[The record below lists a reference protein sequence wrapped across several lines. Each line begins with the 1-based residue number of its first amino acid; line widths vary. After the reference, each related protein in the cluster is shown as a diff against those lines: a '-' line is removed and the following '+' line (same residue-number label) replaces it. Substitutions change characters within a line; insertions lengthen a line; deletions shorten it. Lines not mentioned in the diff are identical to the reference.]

1 MKFIKSFLLAALVII
16 CFASASMADA
26 IVNVVDPAHYED
38 VWNSQTSSWKPYA
51 YYANSG
57 ELLFVEPGNNQ
68 GAHLIDVQN
77 KLNSIAGYENVI
89 LTEVN
94 ITWTGYGSATAAA
107 SGTWTVNPL
116 TSVID
121 FYIVKAANAYAMY
134 LVDPADDMG
143 SWSTFDLW
151 IQGYGGKGPLE
162 ISHVTGYNP
171 HCNVPVPTTV
181 LLLGSGLWGV
191 LAYGRKRIKA

>member
-1 MKFIKSFLLAALVII
+1 MKCIRSFLLASLLIV
-16 CFASASMADA
+16 CFVSVSVAAPL
-26 IVNVVDPAHYED
+26 INVAGDGYED
-38 VWNSQTSSWKPYA
+38 VGGLPYA

-57 ELLFVEPGNNQ
+57 ELLFLAPGNNQ
-68 GAHLIDVQN
+68 GAHLINVQN
-77 KLNSIAGYENVI
+77 KLNSIAGYESVI
-89 LTEVN
+89 LTEAN
-94 ITWTGYGSATAAA
+94 ITWAGYGSAGAAA

-134 LVDPADDMG
+134 LVDPADNAG

-151 IQGYGGKGPLE
+151 NAGYGGNQPLK

-171 HCNVPVPTTV
+171 HCNVPVPATI

-191 LAYGRKRIKA
+191 VAYGRKRIKA

>member
-1 MKFIKSFLLAALVII
+1 MKYLKSFLLVSLLIV
-16 CFASASMADA
+16 CLASVSMATPV
-26 IVNVVDPAHYED
+26 INVGGDGYED
-38 VWNSQTSSWKPYA
+38 VSGLPYA

-57 ELLFVEPGNNQ
+57 QFLFIETGNNE
-68 GAHLIDVQN
+68 GSHITDVQN
-77 KLNSIAGYENVI
+77 ALNNIAGYESVV
-89 LTEVN
+89 LSETA
-94 ITWTGYGSATAAA
+94 ITWTGYGSAKASA
-107 SGTWTVNPL
+107 SGTWAVNPS

-134 LVDPADDMG
+134 LVDPADDAG

-151 IQGYGGKGPLE
+151 KAGYGGNGPLA

-171 HCNVPVPTTV
+171 HSNVPVPTTI

-191 LAYGRKRIKA
+191 LAYGRKRMKA